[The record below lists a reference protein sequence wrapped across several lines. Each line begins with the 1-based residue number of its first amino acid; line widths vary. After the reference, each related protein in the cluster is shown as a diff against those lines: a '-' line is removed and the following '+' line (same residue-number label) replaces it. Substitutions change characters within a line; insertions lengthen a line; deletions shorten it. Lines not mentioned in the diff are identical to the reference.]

1 MERPL
6 LLILLVSMLGVGV
19 IGSISRPM
27 LWRLD
32 QAGTPRRSSSSGI
45 YFSGRS
51 SGGRWVSSGADGR
64 NRGGSFVGRGSG
76 GVK

>member
-19 IGSISRPM
+19 VGSISRPM

-51 SGGRWVSSGADGR
+51 SSRWVSSGADGR

>member
-6 LLILLVSMLGVGV
+6 LLLLLVLMLGVGV

-27 LWRLD
+27 LWSLD
-32 QAGTPRRSSSSGI
+32 QPGTPRRSSSSGI
-45 YFSGRS
+45 YYSGRNA
-51 SGGRWVSSGADGR
+51 GGRWVNSSADGR
-64 NRGGSFVGRGSG
+64 NRGAAFVGRGPG